1 MKVNLRIPTSLN
13 EITLGQYQEFA
24 KLENNTK
31 ISPAEIQLK
40 MIQIFCNVSE
50 LVARGMRAT
59 DIAEICNILN
69 NMFDT
74 VHQLVSKFKL
84 NGVDYGF
91 IPELDDMSFG
101 EYMDLD
107 TFIGDNDNIH
117 RAANVLFRPIEFK
130 RGDRYTIKEYDS
142 NTSETAKDFPLDA
155 VLGAIVFFYTLG
167 KDLSVVMLNSLD
179 KKNEKDLAQYLT
191 KFEYI
196 TKLNVYECLT
206 FLEYTKEKNQIEAAQ
221 IKSKFK

>member
-179 KKNEKDLAQYLT
+179 KKNERDLAQYLISLPNMDGSIHSMQSLT
-191 KFEYI
+191 EI
-196 TKLNVYECLT
+196 LQNLNISL
-206 FLEYTKEKNQIEAAQ
+206 N
-221 IKSKFK
+221 